1 MESQSGVGP
10 AGVRVM
16 HLIKSLGRGGA
27 EMLLAEGLRF
37 ADRDRFAFEYGYF
50 LPWKD
55 AMVASIEAQ
64 HARVTCFGGQHNAA
78 IGLRTRRVADY
89 LVSRRIDVLHCH
101 LPIAGVI
108 GRIAGRLAGVPV
120 VYSEHN
126 KQERYHRLT
135 RALNR
140 ATWTWQSRV
149 IAVSTDVAES
159 VARHNGSK
167 VPISTILNGVDV
179 CRFRPGP
186 EGEGEVRT
194 QFGIPADAPV
204 VGCVAVFRQ
213 QKGLDDWIEAA
224 RRIHERHPSVRFLLV
239 GDGPL
244 REQVDAAVARSGLE
258 RAVHRPGLQDDV
270 RPFLATMDVYMMT
283 SIFEGLPVAL
293 LEAMSMECVPVCT
306 AVGGIP
312 EVVLSGENGVLT
324 EPRNPVAA
332 ASAVNDLLDHADRLK
347 SMAGRARQTVVE
359 RFSMRRMAAEIEGV
373 YLDVLA
379 AHPRSR

>member
-1 MESQSGVGP
+1 METHSGSAP

-16 HLIKSLGRGGA
+16 HLIKSFGRGGA

-37 ADRDRFAFEYGYF
+37 ADRARFAYEYGYF

-64 HARVTCFGGQHNAA
+64 HARVTCFGGRNNAA
-78 IGLRTRRVADY
+78 IGMRTQRVAAY

-108 GRIAGRLAGVPV
+108 GRVAGRLAGVPV

-126 KQERYHRLT
+126 KQERYHPLT

-140 ATWTWQSRV
+140 TTWNWQSHV

-159 VARHNGSK
+159 MVRHNGSK
-167 VPISTILNGVDV
+167 VPISTVLNGVDV
-179 CRFRPGP
+179 GRFLRSHGD
-186 EGEGEVRT
+186 GSEVRT
-194 QFGIPADAPV
+194 QFAIPADAPV
-204 VGCVAVFRQ
+204 IGCVAVFRR

-224 RRIHERHPSVRFLLV
+224 HRIRERHASARFLLV

-244 REQVDAAVARSGLE
+244 RDQVSTAIGRAGLE
-258 RAVHRPGLQDDV
+258 SVVHRPGLRDDV
-270 RPFLATMDVYMMT
+270 RPFLAAMDVYLMT

-312 EVVLSGENGVLT
+312 EVVRSGENGVLT
-324 EPRNPVAA
+324 RPRDPVAA
-332 ASAVNDLLDHADRLK
+332 AAAVTDLLDQPDQLRT
-347 SMAGRARQTVVE
+347 MAGRARQAVVD
-359 RFSMRRMAAEIEGV
+359 RFSMRRMAQEIESV
-373 YLDVLA
+373 YLDVIA
-379 AHPRSR
+379 AQPRTR